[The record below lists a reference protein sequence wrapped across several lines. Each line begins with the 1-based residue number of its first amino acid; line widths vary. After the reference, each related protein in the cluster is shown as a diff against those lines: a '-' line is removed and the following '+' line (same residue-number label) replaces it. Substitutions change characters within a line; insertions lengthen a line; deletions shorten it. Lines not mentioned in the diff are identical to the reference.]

1 MEINF
6 VIIVYPQLLGAKKKY
21 SASLYACKFATYLA
35 HSTLHRVLICVRVL
49 KTGDARFTDGGG
61 HRDRK
66 TSAFLEFVFC
76 GTIVYLKNIKL
87 CFKCI
92 NIKNKF

>member
-6 VIIVYPQLLGAKKKY
+6 VIIVYPQLLGTKKMY

-35 HSTLHRVLICVRVL
+35 HSTLHRVVICVCVL

-61 HRDRK
+61 HGDRK
-66 TSAFLEFVFC
+66 TSAFLEFVFLVQLC
-76 GTIVYLKNIKL
+76 ILKNIKL